1 MTNNYM
7 IVPTSLIPYITRKL
21 NNIDEAKVFKEKQD
35 NWTRLYHKMLKGLE
49 MIIDVQKQ
57 VQDMMEIAEEAN
69 ITITEIERIIL
80 KASINNWTTNATNI
94 LGILENLQYLIQ
106 SNMEDGVYQVQ
117 CILANELYVYS
128 RRRNQYVDNNIKEIQ
143 ELYKDREQTKN
154 TNQG

>member
-7 IVPTSLIPYITRKL
+7 IVPTSPIPYITRKL

-49 MIIDVQKQ
+49 MMIDVQKQ

-106 SNMEDGVYQVQ
+106 SNMEDGVY
-117 CILANELYVYS
+117 
-128 RRRNQYVDNNIKEIQ
+128 
-143 ELYKDREQTKN
+143 
-154 TNQG
+154 